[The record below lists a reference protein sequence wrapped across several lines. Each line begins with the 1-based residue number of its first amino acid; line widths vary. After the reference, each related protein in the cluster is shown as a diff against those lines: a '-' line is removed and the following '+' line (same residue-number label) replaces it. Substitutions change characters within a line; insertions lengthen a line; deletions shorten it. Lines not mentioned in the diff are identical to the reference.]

1 MARPRDLLDVSTIY
15 HETAVPDYPRGQAI
29 LDRFPQAE
37 RIVVPSHWNIPSLHG
52 NAGAVEDWVRIKRST
67 LVLGVKKGLAMRPN
81 GRSAHF
87 IAPSTSNGCAMACA
101 YCYVPRRK
109 GFANPISIFVNV
121 EAIAAAIARHA
132 ARQGPLTV
140 PDTIDPAAWVY
151 DLGENGDLSVDALVS
166 DTVRDLVGR
175 AAAAGVDVEVRQ
187 DAHAGDLS
195 DEVVRVA
202 DAVDA
207 SVIVIGLRRR
217 SPVGKLLMGST
228 AQRIL
233 LDADRPVLAV
243 KP

>member
-1 MARPRDLLDVSTIY
+1 VTVLVAYVPTPEGDAAYAAAVEEAGRRGERLVLLNTPREGAPVST
-15 HETAVPDYPRGQAI
+15 AVAD
-29 LDRFPQAE
+29 E
-37 RIVVPSHWNIPSLHG
+37 
-52 NAGAVEDWVRIKRST
+52 
-67 LVLGVKKGLAMRPN
+67 
-81 GRSAHF
+81 
-87 IAPSTSNGCAMACA
+87 
-101 YCYVPRRK
+101 
-109 GFANPISIFVNV
+109 
-121 EAIAAAIARHA
+121 
-132 ARQGPLTV
+132 
-140 PDTIDPAAWVY
+140 
-151 DLGENGDLSVDALVS
+151 

-202 DAVDA
+202 GAVDA
-207 SVIVIGLRRR
+207 SVIVIGMRRR

>member
-1 MARPRDLLDVSTIY
+1 MTVLVAYVPTPEGDAAYAAAVEEAGRRGERLLLLNTPREGAPVST
-15 HETAVPDYPRGQAI
+15 AVAD
-29 LDRFPQAE
+29 E
-37 RIVVPSHWNIPSLHG
+37 
-52 NAGAVEDWVRIKRST
+52 
-67 LVLGVKKGLAMRPN
+67 
-81 GRSAHF
+81 
-87 IAPSTSNGCAMACA
+87 
-101 YCYVPRRK
+101 
-109 GFANPISIFVNV
+109 
-121 EAIAAAIARHA
+121 
-132 ARQGPLTV
+132 
-140 PDTIDPAAWVY
+140 
-151 DLGENGDLSVDALVS
+151 

-202 DAVDA
+202 GAVDA
-207 SVIVIGLRRR
+207 SVIVIGMRRR